1 MSTPH
6 NGLLDAAA
14 NLYADTRARQFARN
28 KLRFDPVFAD
38 LLREGRL
45 PGRGT
50 LLDLGC
56 GQGLLLALLAAA
68 RAEFERG
75 VWPAGWPHP
84 PQLVLKGVE
93 IDGARA
99 AAAQAALRDRA
110 EVTVGDVRD
119 AVFPVCSVILLLD
132 VLMYLP
138 ENDQRK
144 VLEKAVAALDPG
156 GTLLMREADAGG
168 GLAFRVTRWSERLLE
183 LARGQLSN
191 RLHYRS
197 EARWTALLAQL
208 GLSVTAVR
216 MSAGTPF
223 ANILFVCTKRDE

>member
-1 MSTPH
+1 MSLH
-6 NGLLDAAA
+6 NSLLDAAA
-14 NLYADTRARQFARN
+14 NLYADAPSRHFARN

-45 PGRGT
+45 PDQGT

-56 GQGLLLALLAAA
+56 GQGLMLALLVAA
-68 RAEFERG
+68 RDEFERG
-75 VWPAGWPHP
+75 AWPTGLPRP
-84 PQLVLKGVE
+84 PQLVLKGIE

-99 AAAQAALRDRA
+99 AAAQASLRGRA
-110 EVTVGDVRD
+110 EVTAGDVRD
-119 AVFPVCSVILLLD
+119 AVFPACTAVLLLD
-132 VLMYLP
+132 VLMYLS

-144 VLEKAVAALDPG
+144 VLEKAVAALEPG

-183 LARGQLSN
+183 LTRGHLSD

-197 EARWTALLAQL
+197 EARWTALLTDL
-208 GLSVTAVR
+208 GLSVTPAR

-223 ANILFVCTKRDE
+223 ANVLFVCKKRDK